1 MQNAIK
7 GTKLNSSRNLAVIGM
22 LSAIAY
28 ILMFISIPLPIF
40 PSFLKIDLSDI
51 PSTFGG
57 MALGPM
63 AGPIIV
69 VVKNL
74 LQAITATTTGG
85 CGELANIMIG
95 GAYVLTICLFYK
107 KSKSYKS
114 IVIGSLVGI
123 LAMTIMG
130 CIMNYFIMLP
140 LYSKLFMPMDVII
153 GMGAAINPRVTDL
166 MSFIV
171 WMIAPFNIVKAAI
184 MTVVSLPLV
193 KKMEKV
199 ICR

>member
-51 PSTFGG
+51 PAIFGG

-63 AGPIIV
+63 AGLIIV

-85 CGELANIMIG
+85 VGEFANIMIG

-140 LYSKLFMPMDVII
+140 LYSKLFMPMDVIVE
-153 GMGAAINPRVTDL
+153 MGAVINPRVTDITT
-166 MSFIV
+166 FVI
-171 WMIAPFNIVKAAI
+171 WMIAPFNIVKAGI
-184 MTVVSLPLV
+184 MTIVSLPLV